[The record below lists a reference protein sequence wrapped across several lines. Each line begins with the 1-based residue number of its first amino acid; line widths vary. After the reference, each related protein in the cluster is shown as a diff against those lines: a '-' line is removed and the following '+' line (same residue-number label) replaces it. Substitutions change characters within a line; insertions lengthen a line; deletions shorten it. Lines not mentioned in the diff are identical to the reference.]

1 MAQNKNYTRR
11 EVIGTMGA
19 VITSAAIV
27 NLADEVF
34 AEEPAQ
40 NREYRVQRY
49 SFGWNYSQKKG
60 RVNVWLENYNKSPVK
75 IDVASP
81 LEFAG
86 YTTILKEEPV
96 FLNTNGWLHTGM
108 ESVD

>member
-1 MAQNKNYTRR
+1 MAQDKNYTRR
-11 EVIGTMGA
+11 EVISTVGA
-19 VITSAAIV
+19 VVASAVIV
-27 NLADEVF
+27 NSAGEAF

-49 SFGWNYSQKKG
+49 SFGWNYTQKKG
-60 RVNVWLENYNKSPVK
+60 RVNVWLEKYNRNPVK
-75 IDVASP
+75 INVASP

-96 FLNTNGWLHTGM
+96 FLNTNGWLHTGV
-108 ESVD
+108 ESID